1 VVLLL
6 DLFGRKI
13 EPINITL
20 TALIGIVLAFIAS
33 QSLKGSAEL
42 SFSNMVIRDDLSLY
56 LNQIFLVG
64 IALILLLSMR
74 YAGRNRLP
82 FGEYVVLLLFTT
94 LGVMVIACS
103 ADLIM
108 LFIGI
113 ELLSLSLFVLTGLNR
128 ASLLSGEAS
137 LKYFLLGAF
146 STGFLVYGM
155 AFIFGVFRTTNLF
168 FIGSAIADG
177 VEATPLLILGFVFIL
192 VGLGFKISLVP
203 FHMWAPDVYQGAPTP
218 ITAWIAT
225 GSKMAGFVAL
235 LRIFS
240 LPETSMQA
248 YGEYWAAG
256 FWIFAMLTMIVGN
269 VGALVQTNIKRM
281 LAYSSIAHG
290 GYLSMAFVAYDDALG
305 RQAILFYLAA
315 YLFMTIGSF
324 GVVIAATRKGDECN
338 TLQDLSGLAKQNP
351 LLAGMMSVFMLSL
364 AGMPFTAGFFGKLW
378 LFGAAIQSQYYA
390 LAIVGIVTTVFS
402 FYYYLRIIVYM
413 YMHDAEEDKP
423 FDAMIMS
430 HKIALSFAALAL
442 LVYGIFPN
450 WLWKTITMSTGN
462 L

>member
-1 VVLLL
+1 
-6 DLFGRKI
+6 
-13 EPINITL
+13 
-20 TALIGIVLAFIAS
+20 
-33 QSLKGSAEL
+33 
-42 SFSNMVIRDDLSLY
+42 
-56 LNQIFLVG
+56 
-64 IALILLLSMR
+64 
-74 YAGRNRLP
+74 
-82 FGEYVVLLLFTT
+82 
-94 LGVMVIACS
+94 
-103 ADLIM
+103 
-108 LFIGI
+108 
-113 ELLSLSLFVLTGLNR
+113 
-128 ASLLSGEAS
+128 
-137 LKYFLLGAF
+137 
-146 STGFLVYGM
+146 
-155 AFIFGVFRTTNLF
+155 
-168 FIGSAIADG
+168 
-177 VEATPLLILGFVFIL
+177 
-192 VGLGFKISLVP
+192 
-203 FHMWAPDVYQGAPTP
+203 
-218 ITAWIAT
+218 
-225 GSKMAGFVAL
+225 
-235 LRIFS
+235 
-240 LPETSMQA
+240 
-248 YGEYWAAG
+248 
-256 FWIFAMLTMIVGN
+256 
-269 VGALVQTNIKRM
+269 
-281 LAYSSIAHG
+281 
-290 GYLSMAFVAYDDALG
+290 MAFVAYDDALG